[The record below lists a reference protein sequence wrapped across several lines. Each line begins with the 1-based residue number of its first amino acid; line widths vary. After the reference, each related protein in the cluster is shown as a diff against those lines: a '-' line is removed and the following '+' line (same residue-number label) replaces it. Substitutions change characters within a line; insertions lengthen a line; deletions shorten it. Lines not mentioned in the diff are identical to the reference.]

1 MPAVS
6 TAFST
11 LFVVSAALHLR
22 SLEAMVGRT
31 AHDGDIEPL
40 TRLVVDMA
48 RDVPATDYVLAQRTL
63 QRMAREVAGLH
74 ERYDVI
80 LSPTMARPP
89 ATIGE
94 LVFHEGGSIE
104 DFFARAAPYGS
115 FTAVFNA
122 TGQPAM
128 SVPLHWNAMGLPI
141 GVQFAARL
149 GDEGTLFRL
158 AAELERA
165 RPWASRL
172 PPAIA

>member
-1 MPAVS
+1 
-6 TAFST
+6 
-11 LFVVSAALHLR
+11 
-22 SLEAMVGRT
+22 
-31 AHDGDIEPL
+31 
-40 TRLVVDMA
+40 MA

-63 QRMAREVAGLH
+63 QRMAREVTSFH
-74 ERYDVI
+74 ERYDLI
-80 LSPTMARPP
+80 LSPTMAKPP
-89 ATIGE
+89 AVIGE

-104 DFFARAAPYGS
+104 DFFTRAAPYGS

-128 SVPLHWNAMGLPI
+128 NVPLHWNAAGLPI